1 MKIQEIRRNGSKYY
15 HIYLPKNIIE
25 NVLHWKGKDTLIYH
39 VANDMLILKKD
50 VIPSGEW
57 QNYLNCKICYNPTII
72 IKLINNPLR
81 RQYSLVARCPLDH
94 TIIKTSLPANQLNN
108 WKGMILPQIYTCDI
122 CNGILLE
129 EKRKFVRSSIGFR
142 VHLRLFCRDCFR
154 HRIKVIAQ
162 EIWDELH
169 LHDSDSTHSPPI
181 SPTSPSKR
189 PAPHCPTCEEPI
201 SPEQSFCGQ
210 CGTCLFN
217 K

>member
-50 VIPSGEW
+50 NIPSGEW
-57 QNYLNCKICYNPTII
+57 QSHINCRICFNPTVV
-72 IKLINNPLR
+72 IKLMKNPLR
-81 RQYSLVARCPLDH
+81 SQYSLVARCPLDH

-142 VHLRLFCRDCFR
+142 VHLRLFCRDCGR
-154 HRIKVIAQ
+154 HRVKVIAQ
-162 EIWDELH
+162 EIWDELR
-169 LHDSDSTHSPPI
+169 LRDSAPTPPL
-181 SPTSPSKR
+181 PPFPSKKM
-189 PAPHCPTCEEPI
+189 AQHCPTCEEPI
-201 SPEQSFCGQ
+201 SPEQSFCRQ